1 MTRALLLVFIGGGIG
16 SMLRYCTSWLI
27 LRYYQQQFPIATLIA
42 NVVGCLL
49 IGVLISLL
57 GRSPTAQTD
66 IKFLMITGFCG
77 GYTTFSAFASEN
89 IMLMQSGQLSSAM
102 LYTIMSVVLC
112 LLAVWCGMLLVLLF

>member
-1 MTRALLLVFIGGGIG
+1 MIRALLLVFIGGGIG

-27 LRYYQQQFPIATLIA
+27 LRYYQQQFPVATLIA
-42 NVVGCLL
+42 NVIGCLL
-49 IGVLISLL
+49 IGVL
-57 GRSPTAQTD
+57 RSPTAQTD